1 MQPNGIGYL
10 KQIYNNEYN
19 SKYSHN
25 IVTYES
31 MIYDRFRTKEK
42 LNGYWNFL
50 IDPYDTFLRAEWF
63 KEKSKD
69 KEGRELPCDYS
80 FDDWERVYVPACWNM
95 ADDKYFYYEG
105 TAVYTRK
112 FKYLKKSEDRVFL
125 KFGAVNYQCRIFLNK
140 EFIAYHKGG
149 STPFYI
155 EVTDRLLEEN
165 RIHVVVN
172 NIRRRESIPTD
183 NRDWFNYGGIYRD
196 VELIRLPQTFIK
208 TFRANVIDGTNLQK
222 IKISVE
228 VDGNNLNGKAL
239 LTIPDLA
246 VKKEFNVNNGRGE
259 IELKVQLEPWSP
271 DNPTLYTVQVQYGD
285 DFVMDKVGFR
295 EISVKGTEIYLNG
308 QSIYLKGICC
318 HEDSIENGKALSE
331 EEIIENIKLAKELN
345 CNFMRLAHYPHSEKI
360 TEAADQFGI
369 MLWEEIAVNWAVDFD
384 NSATLE
390 DAKNQLCELMI
401 RDYNRASVIIWS
413 IGNENIDTDARLVF
427 MKELVDTVKNMD
439 DTRLVSAGCLIDA
452 EKNIISDRLI
462 QYLDI
467 IGINEY
473 YGWYNG
479 NFNLLIE
486 AFRNSRPNRPVILAE
501 FGAEALS
508 GHMGTIDEFF
518 TEDCQADVYR
528 KQLIIIKD
536 VPYIRGISPWILY
549 DFRSPRRTNQYQ
561 KGYNLKGLL
570 SADKKYKKLAY
581 YILKKFYNY

>member
-1 MQPNGIGYL
+1 MQPKGNGYL
-10 KQIYNNEYN
+10 KQIYNNEYY

-63 KEKSKD
+63 KEKTKD
-69 KEGRELPCDYS
+69 REGRDLPCDYS

-95 ADDKYFYYEG
+95 AEDRYFYYEG

-112 FKYLKKSEDRVFL
+112 FKYLKKNEDRVFL
-125 KFGAVNYQCRIFLNK
+125 KFGAVNYECRVFLNK

-155 EVTDRLLEEN
+155 EVTDHLLSEN

-196 VELIRLPQTFIK
+196 VELIRLPKTFIK
-208 TFRANVIDGTNLQK
+208 TFRANAVDGTNLQK
-222 IKISVE
+222 IKVAVE
-228 VDGNNLNGKAL
+228 VDGEALNGKAL
-239 LTIPDLA
+239 LTIA
-246 VKKEFNVNNGRGE
+246 EMGVKKEFNISNGRGE
-259 IELKVQLEPWSP
+259 IELKAQLEPWST
-271 DNPTLYTVQVQYGD
+271 DNPTLYTVQVQYGSD
-285 DFVMDKVGFR
+285 SVKDKVGFR

-308 QSIYLKGICC
+308 QDIYLKGICC
-318 HEDSIENGKALSE
+318 HEDSIVNGKALSE
-331 EEIIENIKLAKELN
+331 EEIIENIKLAKEMN
-345 CNFMRLAHYPHSEKI
+345 CNYMRLTHYPHSEKI
-360 TEAADQFGI
+360 TETADQLGI
-369 MLWEEIAVNWAVDFD
+369 MLWEEIAVNWAIDFD
-384 NSATLE
+384 NSVTLA
-390 DAKNQLCELMI
+390 DAKNQLSELMI

-413 IGNENIDTDARLVF
+413 IGNENIDTEARLTF
-427 MKELVDTVKNMD
+427 MKELVDTAKNMD
-439 DTRLVSAGCLIDA
+439 STRLVSAGCLINT
-452 EKNIISDRLI
+452 EKNIISDSLI
-462 QYLDI
+462 QHLDI

-479 NFNLLIE
+479 DYNALIQT
-486 AFRNSRPNRPVILAE
+486 FRNSRPNRPVILAE

-528 KQLIIIKD
+528 RQLDIIRE
-536 VPYIRGISPWILY
+536 VPYIRGASPWILY

-570 SADKKYKKLAY
+570 SSDKKHKKLAY
-581 YILKKFYNY
+581 NILKSYYNY